1 MITVSEKALQ
11 HVIELMMESGVT
23 PDSHHLRVG
32 VKGGGCSGLSYAM
45 DFDDKIEPTDE
56 TVEIDGGLKVIIAG
70 AGGAAHLPGMV
81 ASITSLPVIGVPIK
95 SSNSVDGWDS
105 ILSILQMPAGVPV
118 ATVALNGAKNAGI
131 LAAQM
136 IGNHDAAVS
145 KAVEAYKNALR
156 NNPNDEETR
165 YNFALAKKM
174 LKNNPPKKDDKKDKK
189 DKKKDNKKDDKK
201 DKKDDK
207 KDDKKKDDKK
217 DGDQKNKND
226 QKNNQDGQPKP
237 KPGGIQKE
245 RVQNLLDAV
254 NNEEKK
260 IQDKVNA
267 NKVKGKP
274 IQTEKDW

>member
-1 MITVSEKALQ
+1 MKLLLNSFLLLSFAIFAQEK
-11 HVIELMMESGVT
+11 
-23 PDSHHLRVG
+23 
-32 VKGGGCSGLSYAM
+32 
-45 DFDDKIEPTDE
+45 DF
-56 TVEIDGGLKVIIAG
+56 
-70 AGGAAHLPGMV
+70 HLPR
-81 ASITSLPVIGVPIK
+81 ANSEFADKKYAEAEAEYRISLSNNPKKSISAYNLGNAIYKQNNNSEALFSYENAIK
-95 SSNSVDGWDS
+95 NSTARPEKHTAFHNSGN
-105 ILSILQMPAGVPV
+105 IYMKE
-118 ATVALNGAKNAGI
+118 KNYSA
-131 LAAQM
+131 
-136 IGNHDAAVS
+136 
-145 KAVEAYKNALR
+145 AVEAYKNALR

-189 DKKKDNKKDDKK
+189 EKKKDDKKKDDKK
-201 DKKDDK
+201 DKK

-217 DGDQKNKND
+217 DGDKKDKND

-237 KPGGIQKE
+237 KPGGLQKE

>member
-1 MITVSEKALQ
+1 MKLLLNSFLLLSFAIFAQEK
-11 HVIELMMESGVT
+11 
-23 PDSHHLRVG
+23 
-32 VKGGGCSGLSYAM
+32 
-45 DFDDKIEPTDE
+45 DF
-56 TVEIDGGLKVIIAG
+56 
-70 AGGAAHLPGMV
+70 HLPR
-81 ASITSLPVIGVPIK
+81 ANSEFADKKYAEAEAEYRISLSNNPKKSISAYNLGNAIYKQNNNSEALFSYENAIK
-95 SSNSVDGWDS
+95 NSTARPEKHTAFHNSGN
-105 ILSILQMPAGVPV
+105 IYMKE
-118 ATVALNGAKNAGI
+118 KNYSA
-131 LAAQM
+131 
-136 IGNHDAAVS
+136 
-145 KAVEAYKNALR
+145 AVEAYKNALR

-189 DKKKDNKKDDKK
+189 EKKKDDKKKDDKK
-201 DKKDDK
+201 DKK

-217 DGDQKNKND
+217 DGDKKDKND

>member
-1 MITVSEKALQ
+1 MKKLILYSFIFFSFVIFAQEK
-11 HVIELMMESGVT
+11 
-23 PDSHHLRVG
+23 
-32 VKGGGCSGLSYAM
+32 
-45 DFDDKIEPTDE
+45 DF
-56 TVEIDGGLKVIIAG
+56 
-70 AGGAAHLPGMV
+70 HLPK
-81 ASITSLPVIGVPIK
+81 ANDEFADKKYADAEAEYRISLSNNPKKSISAYNLGNAIYKQNNNSEALFSYENAIK
-95 SSNSVDGWDS
+95 NS
-105 ILSILQMPAGVPV
+105 
-118 ATVALNGAKNAGI
+118 TVRPQKHSAFHNSGNIYMKEKNYSA
-131 LAAQM
+131 
-136 IGNHDAAVS
+136 
-145 KAVEAYKNALR
+145 AVEAYKNALR

-189 DKKKDNKKDDKK
+189 EK
-201 DKKDDK
+201 K

-217 DGDQKNKND
+217 DKKKDDKKDDKKDGDKKDKND

>member
-1 MITVSEKALQ
+1 MKNLLLYSFLLLSFAIFAQEK
-11 HVIELMMESGVT
+11 
-23 PDSHHLRVG
+23 
-32 VKGGGCSGLSYAM
+32 
-45 DFDDKIEPTDE
+45 DF
-56 TVEIDGGLKVIIAG
+56 
-70 AGGAAHLPGMV
+70 HLPK
-81 ASITSLPVIGVPIK
+81 ANDEFADKKYAEAEAEYRISLSNNPKKSISAYNLGNAIYKQNNNSEALFSYENAIK
-95 SSNSVDGWDS
+95 NS
-105 ILSILQMPAGVPV
+105 
-118 ATVALNGAKNAGI
+118 TVRPEKHKAYHNSGNIYMKEKNYSA
-131 LAAQM
+131 
-136 IGNHDAAVS
+136 
-145 KAVEAYKNALR
+145 AVEAFKNALR

-189 DKKKDNKKDDKK
+189 DKKKDDKKKDDKK
-201 DKKDDK
+201 DKKDE
-207 KDDKKKDDKK
+207 KK
-217 DGDQKNKND
+217 DGNQKDKND

-267 NKVKGKP
+267 KKVKGKP

>member
-1 MITVSEKALQ
+1 MKLLLNSFLLLSFAIFAQEK
-11 HVIELMMESGVT
+11 
-23 PDSHHLRVG
+23 
-32 VKGGGCSGLSYAM
+32 
-45 DFDDKIEPTDE
+45 DF
-56 TVEIDGGLKVIIAG
+56 
-70 AGGAAHLPGMV
+70 HLPK
-81 ASITSLPVIGVPIK
+81 ANSEFADKKYAEAEAEYRISLSNNPKKSISAYNLGNAIYK
-95 SSNSVDGWDS
+95 QNNNSE
-105 ILSILQMPAGVPV
+105 
-118 ATVALNGAKNAGI
+118 ALFSYENAIKNAT
-131 LAAQM
+131 ARPEKHTAFHNS
-136 IGNHDAAVS
+136 GNIYMKEKNYSA
-145 KAVEAYKNALR
+145 AVEAYKNALR

-189 DKKKDNKKDDKK
+189 EK
-201 DKKDDK
+201 K

-217 DGDQKNKND
+217 DKKKDDNKKDDKKDGDKKDKND

>member
-1 MITVSEKALQ
+1 MKKLLLYSFILFSFVILAQEK
-11 HVIELMMESGVT
+11 
-23 PDSHHLRVG
+23 
-32 VKGGGCSGLSYAM
+32 
-45 DFDDKIEPTDE
+45 DF
-56 TVEIDGGLKVIIAG
+56 
-70 AGGAAHLPGMV
+70 HLPK
-81 ASITSLPVIGVPIK
+81 ANDEFADKKYAEAEAEYRISLSNNPKKSISAYNLGNAIYK
-95 SSNSVDGWDS
+95 QNNNSE
-105 ILSILQMPAGVPV
+105 
-118 ATVALNGAKNAGI
+118 ALFSYENAIKNAT
-131 LAAQM
+131 ARPQKHTAFHNS
-136 IGNHDAAVS
+136 GNIYMKEKNYSA
-145 KAVEAYKNALR
+145 AVEAYKNALR

-174 LKNNPPKKDDKKDKK
+174 LENNPPKKDDKKDKK
-189 DKKKDNKKDDKK
+189 EKKKDDKKDKKNDKKEDKKKDNKKD
-201 DKKDDK
+201 
-207 KDDKKKDDKK
+207 
-217 DGDQKNKND
+217 GDQKDKND

>member
-1 MITVSEKALQ
+1 MMKLLLYSFLLLSFAIFAQEK
-11 HVIELMMESGVT
+11 
-23 PDSHHLRVG
+23 
-32 VKGGGCSGLSYAM
+32 
-45 DFDDKIEPTDE
+45 DF
-56 TVEIDGGLKVIIAG
+56 
-70 AGGAAHLPGMV
+70 HLPR
-81 ASITSLPVIGVPIK
+81 ANSEFADKKYAEAEAEYRISLSNNPKKSISAYNLGNAIYK
-95 SSNSVDGWDS
+95 QNNNSE
-105 ILSILQMPAGVPV
+105 
-118 ATVALNGAKNAGI
+118 ALFSYENAIKNAT
-131 LAAQM
+131 ARPEKHTAFHNS
-136 IGNHDAAVS
+136 GNIYMKEKNYSA
-145 KAVEAYKNALR
+145 AVEAYKNALR

-189 DKKKDNKKDDKK
+189 EK
-201 DKKDDK
+201 K

-217 DGDQKNKND
+217 DKKKDDNKKDDKKDGDKKDKND